1 GREPPGIITL
11 VNLIDQHT
19 TAFEYDWRTR
29 FGLPLR
35 AVFTGDMTWREA
47 WKLTLALLGD
57 PSSRVAA
64 SVAGWSEPWD
74 REALILADLYD
85 RFVEANTA
93 KKDQGKIKPYPR
105 PFDTREK
112 QRSS

>member
-1 GREPPGIITL
+1 
-11 VNLIDQHT
+11 
-19 TAFEYDWRTR
+19 
-29 FGLPLR
+29 
-35 AVFTGDMTWREA
+35 MTWREA

-112 QRSS
+112 QRSSRPTVDQATIRAALAERGHD